1 MALANG
7 GAILNALLLGQ
18 FLRNLDRARVLAGSL
33 VANGITLLALAAV
46 PEAMAQFPALHVH
59 NRITSAAFSFL
70 LGVEFG
76 AIMIPAVTYLME
88 ATSDEIRGRIF
99 SLLYM
104 VIKRVTAEPLLIPA
118 GLS

>member
-70 LGVEFG
+70 LAVEFG
-76 AIMIPAVTYLME
+76 PIIIPPVPYLMPPTTHE
-88 ATSDEIRGRIF
+88 LPGPIF
-99 SLLYM
+99 
-104 VIKRVTAEPLLIPA
+104 PLL
-118 GLS
+118 